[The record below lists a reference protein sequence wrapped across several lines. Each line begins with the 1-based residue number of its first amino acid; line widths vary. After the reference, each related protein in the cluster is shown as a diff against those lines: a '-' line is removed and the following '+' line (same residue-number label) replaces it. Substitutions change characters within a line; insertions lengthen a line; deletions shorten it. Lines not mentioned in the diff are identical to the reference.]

1 MSQSW
6 FPRKLVDDD
15 DIFALDTKRDE
26 IERQSIT
33 FLAELV
39 QRRLKIEDPPFE
51 GDCPNSVPKQGK
63 ISKAYGLAKGRFLDL
78 TCTAEGEEALESVF
92 NVDHDG
98 DSDDDVIRGAIMALQ
113 SLLIMGTQVGLK
125 GSPDQFKKF
134 VSHLKS
140 ARKKSVDDSWDR
152 DCAQRLKYDMDMT
165 AGTQLLA
172 ELKRKRTMEGA
183 FDLLVDLGA
192 WNKHEDLALLR
203 SGFPTRF
210 IDEEERAAK
219 DATSSTRDP
228 DEILE
233 LRKDFRQMKVYTID
247 GAFTADIDDG
257 LSVEVLTNED
267 GSVRNRFWIHI
278 ADADRWAPR
287 DSNMFMLARQRA
299 TSIYIPTGSVHMFPP
314 SLGTGVMSLRQGYD
328 CNALSLGVE
337 LLPDGSINTSSI
349 LMSPSTVRVSYR
361 LTYDE
366 VDEMLEEGVGYNEEW
381 QLGAMLAAAKKRR
394 ALRISNGSSE
404 GMVQSP
410 IPQGTVNV
418 VPTDDKTD
426 VSLSLSIE
434 VSHNSGVNQTS
445 TASVSSSDSTNFH
458 PAPVSQAF
466 LLVTEMMI
474 LAGEAI
480 GKWRESSALQKK
492 DLNGDYPQLKN
503 ELVLPYRCQSGPDF
517 KTRIAETNT
526 NNNLR
531 ISKAGGGYCQA
542 WYYRRF
548 FKKVRISE
556 MCEGHAALG
565 LDCYVQWT
573 SPIRRFSD
581 LQVHAAVKRYL
592 RRERINE
599 LLCDR
604 SPIPPGLTSSDLGCA
619 IPTQVDLSI
628 GENRS
633 FEYFIEDE
641 PHDVIDFKDN
651 LALSN
656 AARPLQRKSQ
666 EYWMFEYI
674 RRLIEENPN
683 EVSFSCVVLGCVDP
697 VRQQYAIYLHE
708 LGLEHRYLSEIGE
721 LEPGKSLWLKVLNI
735 NPRQGLLTF
744 TIASK
749 TSGLNK
755 AKM

>member
-1 MSQSW
+1 MQASHLHCRMFHSVGCLLLYFSLIQGAVAFSSHFPFVRPSHASACNFRHVLRNKFFGHAVGIPMAKSSTNRMSQSW

-278 ADADRWAPR
+278 ADADQWAPR

-314 SLGTGVMSLRQGYD
+314 RYTI
-328 CNALSLGVE
+328 AL
-337 LLPDGSINTSSI
+337 
-349 LMSPSTVRVSYR
+349 
-361 LTYDE
+361 
-366 VDEMLEEGVGYNEEW
+366 
-381 QLGAMLAAAKKRR
+381 
-394 ALRISNGSSE
+394 
-404 GMVQSP
+404 
-410 IPQGTVNV
+410 
-418 VPTDDKTD
+418 
-426 VSLSLSIE
+426 
-434 VSHNSGVNQTS
+434 H
-445 TASVSSSDSTNFH
+445 
-458 PAPVSQAF
+458 
-466 LLVTEMMI
+466 
-474 LAGEAI
+474 
-480 GKWRESSALQKK
+480 
-492 DLNGDYPQLKN
+492 
-503 ELVLPYRCQSGPDF
+503 
-517 KTRIAETNT
+517 
-526 NNNLR
+526 
-531 ISKAGGGYCQA
+531 
-542 WYYRRF
+542 
-548 FKKVRISE
+548 
-556 MCEGHAALG
+556 
-565 LDCYVQWT
+565 
-573 SPIRRFSD
+573 
-581 LQVHAAVKRYL
+581 
-592 RRERINE
+592 
-599 LLCDR
+599 
-604 SPIPPGLTSSDLGCA
+604 
-619 IPTQVDLSI
+619 
-628 GENRS
+628 
-633 FEYFIEDE
+633 
-641 PHDVIDFKDN
+641 
-651 LALSN
+651 
-656 AARPLQRKSQ
+656 
-666 EYWMFEYI
+666 
-674 RRLIEENPN
+674 
-683 EVSFSCVVLGCVDP
+683 SFSFG
-697 VRQQYAIYLHE
+697 
-708 LGLEHRYLSEIGE
+708 
-721 LEPGKSLWLKVLNI
+721 
-735 NPRQGLLTF
+735 
-744 TIASK
+744 
-749 TSGLNK
+749 
-755 AKM
+755 